1 LQSDHSSQ
9 LKKETDD
16 LKKDKEVT
24 VAGLNDSHSSTIKQK
39 EESHKQTVQS
49 MNESFESK
57 LSKKE

>member
-24 VAGLNDSHSSTIKQK
+24 VAGLNESHSSAIKQK